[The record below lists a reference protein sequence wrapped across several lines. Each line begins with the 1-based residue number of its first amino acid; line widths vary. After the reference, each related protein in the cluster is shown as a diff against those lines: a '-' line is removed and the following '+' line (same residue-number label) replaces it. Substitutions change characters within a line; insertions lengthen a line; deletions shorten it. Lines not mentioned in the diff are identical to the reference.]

1 MSFKLASNPQT
12 YSKRR
17 RRGRVIMKKLLVTF
31 FLPLFPVIA
40 FACSPGVGG
49 GPSGDPHCMAPILAN
64 DPYYN
69 GSMNRQ
75 QPQQAKT
82 VTVQVPSKFGAL
94 AYSSRAGYITGSLN
108 HNSKAEAQQ
117 AAIQRCQQGSKTP
130 CKAIAWVRNGCVA
143 AAEGKIKNKFVVV
156 DGAGHPGTAEQIA
169 LQNCRKGG
177 LTECKILAPEG
188 CSLP

>member
-1 MSFKLASNPQT
+1 MRALLFMLFVLTSSNLYAHNCGGEFQPATGTCRIIGPDGKQILYNSDPPQ
-12 YSKRR
+12 
-17 RRGRVIMKKLLVTF
+17 
-31 FLPLFPVIA
+31 
-40 FACSPGVGG
+40 
-49 GPSGDPHCMAPILAN
+49 SGNQGNTSSIKHI
-64 DPYYN
+64 
-69 GSMNRQ
+69 
-75 QPQQAKT
+75 
-82 VTVQVPSKFGAL
+82 TVQVPSKFGAL
-94 AYSSRAGYITGSLN
+94 AYSQQAGYITGSLN
-108 HNSKAEAQQ
+108 HSSKVEAQQ

-143 AAEGKIKNKFVVV
+143 AAEGKVKNKFVVV